1 MNNPYSMII
10 VTLVALLCGNIHAA
24 EGVFV
29 ECESFQERGGWVLD
43 QQFMD
48 EMGSPYLLAHGM
60 GVPVADASTTVE
72 IPENGIWNVYVRTFN
87 WTSPWTDA
95 EGPGRFRVRIGNKTL
110 KPILGS
116 KGNSWFWQYAGAVRI
131 KAGTVTL
138 ALQDLTGFE
147 GRCDAVYLTKEAIAP
162 PDDPKQLERF
172 RRISLGLPDIPSNK
186 ESFDFVVVGAG
197 IAGICAAVSAARN
210 GLRVALVND
219 RPVLGGNNSSE
230 VRVHLGGAIE
240 VGPYPALG
248 RMQRE
253 FGHSKEGNA
262 RPAENYEDEKKQSFI
277 ENEPNIMLF
286 ASCRAVGV
294 EKEGPFIKSVTIRNI
309 ETSRE
314 TLLEAPLF
322 ADCTGDGTVGYMA
335 GADYRYGREA
345 QSEFGESLAPETAD
359 NFVLGASVQWYSS
372 PPGKPSKFPVFDIG
386 LNFNDRSVQKVT
398 MGEWTWET
406 GMLHDM
412 ISRFEYIRDYGMAV
426 IYSNWSYLKNHLGL
440 YPDRSL
446 EWVAYIAGK
455 RESRRLLGDYIYKQD
470 DIEKAVFH
478 EDATFAT
485 TWSIDLHFAD
495 PENTEFFPGEEFK
508 TKTVHN
514 RIYPAAVPYRC
525 LYSRNVGNLF
535 MAGRNISVTH
545 VALGTTRV
553 MRTCGMAG
561 EVVGLAASI
570 CKRRGAV
577 PRDVYRY
584 WFPDLR
590 ELMEKGAAVSG
601 ELPDNQKFN
610 ISTPLD
616 SPRLL
621 TK

>member
-1 MNNPYSMII
+1 M
-10 VTLVALLCGNIHAA
+10 
-24 EGVFV
+24 
-29 ECESFQERGGWVLD
+29 
-43 QQFMD
+43 
-48 EMGSPYLLAHGM
+48 
-60 GVPVADASTTVE
+60 
-72 IPENGIWNVYVRTFN
+72 
-87 WTSPWTDA
+87 
-95 EGPGRFRVRIGNKTL
+95 
-110 KPILGS
+110 
-116 KGNSWFWQYAGAVRI
+116 
-131 KAGTVTL
+131 
-138 ALQDLTGFE
+138 
-147 GRCDAVYLTKEAIAP
+147 
-162 PDDPKQLERF
+162 
-172 RRISLGLPDIPSNK
+172 
-186 ESFDFVVVGAG
+186 
-197 IAGICAAVSAARN
+197 
-210 GLRVALVND
+210 
-219 RPVLGGNNSSE
+219 
-230 VRVHLGGAIE
+230 
-240 VGPYPALG
+240 
-248 RMQRE
+248 
-253 FGHSKEGNA
+253 
-262 RPAENYEDEKKQSFI
+262 
-277 ENEPNIMLF
+277 
-286 ASCRAVGV
+286 
-294 EKEGPFIKSVTIRNI
+294 EKEGSFIKSVTIRNI

>member
-10 VTLVALLCGNIHAA
+10 VALVALLCGNIHAA

-95 EGPGRFRVRIGNKTL
+95 EGPGRFRVRIGYKTL

-230 VRVHLGGAIE
+230 VRVHLGGTIE

-286 ASCRAVGV
+286 ASCRAVEV
-294 EKEGPFIKSVTIRNI
+294 EKEGSFIKSVTIRNI